1 MKEEKFRKGQI
12 VVLEGQY
19 DDSLYYIRWGS
30 VGVFVN
36 YGKKNEEKLAELRAD
51 DYFGEMAL
59 LNRSS
64 RSATVVS
71 LESGTVLNRISENEF
86 NEFLREKPTRVMDI
100 FRRLCHK
107 LRDADK
113 NYLQICE
120 AVSDSV
126 GTQAD
131 GVNKTT
137 TYGFAKNDTLKA
149 IHDDVHASET
159 NKA

>member
-19 DDSLYYIRWGS
+19 DDCLYYIRWGS

-71 LESGTVLNRISENEF
+71 LEHGTILNRITENEF
-86 NEFLREKPTRVMDI
+86 NEFLREKPARVMDI
-100 FRRLCHK
+100 FRGLCHK
-107 LRDADK
+107 LRAADRS
-113 NYLQICE
+113 YLEICK
-120 AVSDSV
+120 AVNDSV
-126 GTQAD
+126 DAQVD
-131 GVNKTT
+131 GMDAST
-137 TYGFAKNDTLKA
+137 TYGFAQNDTLRA
-149 IHDDVHASET
+149 IHDDVHANEIT
-159 NKA
+159 KA